1 MISVLI
7 TAPEKLRYR
16 IKSLIYEAQ
25 EGFSKAFL
33 VSPGFA
39 VPAFFTTS
47 FVAAGGEEGEREA
60 GRQTERVTSVPDSRL
75 MEGGNQRRGEKKRFS
90 FSPFHFPLAD
100 SKKLMTEQED
110 NLLLCFSA
118 VLSGLGRDGR
128 AAQSC
133 QPLTFSRH
141 SLPFL
146 FDI

>member
-33 VSPGFA
+33 VSPGFP
-39 VPAFFTTS
+39 VPAFFR
-47 FVAAGGEEGEREA
+47 EEGEREA
-60 GRQTERVTSVPDSRL
+60 DRQTDRTRDICPRQQTD
-75 MEGGNQRRGEKKRFS
+75 GGRKPETRREKRSS

-118 VLSGLGRDGR
+118 VLSGLGRDSR

-133 QPLTFSRH
+133 QPLTFIHH